1 MPPLAAVPDLDRELD
16 DLYELPLEDWTS
28 ARNDLASRLKKAHQS
43 EQAEQVK
50 ALRKPTAATWAV
62 NQLARRSEQQVAK
75 LLKAGEQ
82 LRKTQEQA
90 LRGKASAVDVS
101 AAAKEER
108 NAIRELVAGARSLLE
123 AAGNAATPA
132 TLDRISETLRTA
144 ATDDAGRELLA
155 RGRLDEELSGAGFG
169 SLVAV
174 KPAPRPRTD
183 ERKAMRERVNALR
196 AEARRLAKEARDA
209 EGEADRLEREA
220 DAARAA
226 AAAKR
231 EEADAA
237 ATQLAEAETALK
249 G

>member
-62 NQLARRSEQQVAK
+62 NQLARRSEKQVAT

-82 LRKTQEQA
+82 LRKAQEQA
-90 LRGKASAVDVS
+90 LRGKASAADVS
-101 AAAKEER
+101 AAVKEER
-108 NAIRELVAGARSLLE
+108 DAIRELVASARSILE
-123 AAGNAATPA
+123 AAGNAATSA

-144 ATDDAGRELLA
+144 AVDKAGRELLA

-169 SLVAV
+169 SLTAV
-174 KPAPRPRTD
+174 KLAPRPRTD
-183 ERKAMRERVNALR
+183 DRKAARERVNALR
-196 AEARRLAKEARDA
+196 AEARRLAKEAHEA
-209 EGEADRLEREA
+209 EGEADRLAREA
-220 DAARAA
+220 DEARAA
-226 AAAKR
+226 ANAAR

-237 ATQLAEAETALK
+237 ATQLAEAEADLK
-249 G
+249 R